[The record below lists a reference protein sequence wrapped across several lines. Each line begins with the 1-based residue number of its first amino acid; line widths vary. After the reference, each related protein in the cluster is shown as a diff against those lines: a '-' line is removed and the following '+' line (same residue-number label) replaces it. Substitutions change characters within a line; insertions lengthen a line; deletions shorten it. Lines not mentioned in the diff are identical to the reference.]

1 MSFARRRGWG
11 LRWAAH
17 DPPARSADERDGE
30 RVMNYHYVLWPI
42 WGALIGIS
50 IALNRIA
57 DVIEALKQ

>member
-1 MSFARRRGWG
+1 
-11 LRWAAH
+11 
-17 DPPARSADERDGE
+17 
-30 RVMNYHYVLWPI
+30 MNYHYVLWPI